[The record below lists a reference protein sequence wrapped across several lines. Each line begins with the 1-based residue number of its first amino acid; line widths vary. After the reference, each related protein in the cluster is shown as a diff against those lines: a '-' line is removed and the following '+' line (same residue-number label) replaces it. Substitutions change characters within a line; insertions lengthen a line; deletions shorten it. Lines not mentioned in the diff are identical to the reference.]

1 LRLAR
6 TSAGALIVV
15 RTGEGSHSSKAGSK
29 QVTQQMA
36 TIGNLCVA
44 VVAVLA
50 LACINAVAEQGPPNA
65 LQGLSTNRDKPVNIQ
80 AASLEVRDKD
90 KIATFTGNVRV
101 IQGETNMR
109 CKTLVV
115 HYDGTSATGAMT
127 AQPGSGGAGQIRRME
142 AQGGVV
148 LTQKDQIATGDRGE
162 FDVRTNTVTLI
173 GNVVVKKGRDVLE
186 GPRLVVNLTTGVLRM
201 ESDGSGQ
208 PINMLIDSLS
218 GDKPDRNQGKASRPA
233 PPR

>member
-1 LRLAR
+1 
-6 TSAGALIVV
+6 
-15 RTGEGSHSSKAGSK
+15 
-29 QVTQQMA
+29 MA

-44 VVAVLA
+44 VVAALA

-65 LQGLSTNRDKPVNIQ
+65 FQGLSTNRDKPVNIQ

-115 HYDGTSATGAMT
+115 HYDGSSATGAMT
-127 AQPGSGGAGQIRRME
+127 AQPGSGGAGQIHRME

-173 GNVVVKKGRDVLE
+173 GNVVVTKGRDVLK

-201 ESDGSGQ
+201 ESDGSGE
-208 PINMLIDSLS
+208 PVDMLIDSLS
-218 GDKPDRNQGKASRPA
+218 GEKPDRNQNRGKASGPA
-233 PPR
+233 APR

>member
-1 LRLAR
+1 
-6 TSAGALIVV
+6 
-15 RTGEGSHSSKAGSK
+15 
-29 QVTQQMA
+29 MA

-44 VVAVLA
+44 VVAALA

-80 AASLEVRDKD
+80 AVSLEVRDKD
-90 KIATFTGNVRV
+90 NIATFTGNVRV

-115 HYDGTSATGAMT
+115 HYDGSSATGAMT
-127 AQPGSGGAGQIRRME
+127 AQPGSGGVGQIRRME

-173 GNVVVKKGRDVLE
+173 GNVVVTKGRDVLK

-201 ESDGSGQ
+201 ESHGSGE

-218 GDKPDRNQGKASRPA
+218 GNKPDRNQGKASRPA

>member
-1 LRLAR
+1 
-6 TSAGALIVV
+6 
-15 RTGEGSHSSKAGSK
+15 
-29 QVTQQMA
+29 
-36 TIGNLCVA
+36 
-44 VVAVLA
+44 
-50 LACINAVAEQGPPNA
+50 
-65 LQGLSTNRDKPVNIQ
+65 VNIQ
-80 AASLEVRDKD
+80 AVSLEVRDKD

-173 GNVVVKKGRDVLE
+173 GNVVVKKGRDVLK

-201 ESDGSGQ
+201 ESDGSGE

-233 PPR
+233 PAR